1 MAQKQAQ
8 PQQYTRQN
16 CASVISTKTVI
27 HPEKYFKGKHSSVTV
42 HSNLDQLTG
51 HAIVMKV
58 LTKHSKQELCLS
70 GYGMPQL
77 IMAFSPPEA
86 QSRVLINGLTSI
98 SGCTTMQ
105 TRSTRVY
112 PAEQHVEA

>member
-42 HSNLDQLTG
+42 HSNLDQL
-51 HAIVMKV
+51 V
-58 LTKHSKQELCLS
+58 
-70 GYGMPQL
+70 
-77 IMAFSPPEA
+77 MAFSPPEA